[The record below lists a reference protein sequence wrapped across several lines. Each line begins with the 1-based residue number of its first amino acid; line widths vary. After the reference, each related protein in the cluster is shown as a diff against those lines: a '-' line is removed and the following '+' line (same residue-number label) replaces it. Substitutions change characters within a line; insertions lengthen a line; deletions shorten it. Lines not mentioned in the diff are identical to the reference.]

1 MGEINDSKESKPLH
15 TPSSTADTAGTAI
28 FLEGESFEGGSE
40 KNGLGGISEEDEEYT
55 HRQSYRK
62 QKSETANSD
71 KFAEDFDN

>member
-1 MGEINDSKESKPLH
+1 MGEINDSKDSKPLH

-55 HRQSYRK
+55 HR
-62 QKSETANSD
+62 
-71 KFAEDFDN
+71 